1 MHGSW
6 AVLCVFLCGFGAGV
20 WFVTRGVQVLTISGG
35 VHIHERLIP
44 TP

>member
-1 MHGSW
+1 MS
-6 AVLCVFLCGFGAGV
+6 VL
-20 WFVTRGVQVLTISGG
+20 FVTRGVQVLTISGG